1 MSTDLV
7 DLYRKITAL
16 SQPICAKCV
25 PPFHCCHPVGCGL
38 ATVWARRVYGVELEY
53 TSDNAISTLPY
64 LTKTGCTVAP
74 HHRPLCSLWLCPE
87 GELAAPPE
95 YWELKKE
102 IMEKEIEMGDSC
114 RK

>member
-1 MSTDLV
+1 MNLI
-7 DLYRKITAL
+7 DLYREITDISRPL
-16 SQPICAKCV
+16 CSTCT
-25 PPFHCCHPVGCGL
+25 PPYHCCQPVGCGL
-38 ATVWARRVYGVELEY
+38 ATVWARRVYGVQLEY

-87 GELAAPPE
+87 AESRAPPE
-95 YWELKKE
+95 YWDIKAQ
-102 IMEKEIEMGDSC
+102 IMKTEIEKGDSC